1 MQYAKSL
8 VDLEMMGPVVTAAK
22 RYLGQQGFNAMLAQ
36 LGEIENVTKGAPA
49 LFQAIIEGFN
59 PDEWRKFMVTSNS
72 APQKL
77 LLDEKQLAMIRQ
89 QKADMLK
96 QKQQDER
103 MMMMAKAAHDGGQK
117 PEQGSPTAQ
126 QMGQ

>member
-1 MQYAKSL
+1 MY
-8 VDLEMMGPVVTAAK
+8 
-22 RYLGQQGFNAMLAQ
+22 AMLAQ
-36 LGEIENVTKGAPA
+36 LGEIENVTKEAPQ
-49 LFQAIIEGFN
+49 LFQAIMEGFN

-77 LLDEKQLAMIRQ
+77 LLDEKQLALIRQ
-89 QKADMLK
+89 QKAQMLK

-103 MMMMAKAAHDGGQK
+103 TALLAKAAHEGGQA
-117 PEQGSPTAQ
+117 PEPGSPTAH